1 MPPLT
6 PLTPIDTPS
15 PRVIPPP
22 RVELQPRVDDPNEP
36 VAHRTISH
44 QPISSQ
50 AASSRIYP
58 SQFLEKWALSE
69 ESHPTQA
76 LAVLDP
82 DSGNY
87 VEHRKLRRHPHL
99 VPIWNTSSANEL
111 GCFYQGIGTIPPKKT
126 NGSKAHTHSTL
137 STTTTY
143 PSTAENK
150 PHTLKLCARSV
161 PKNKIPITL
170 AL

>member
-50 AASSRIYP
+50 AASSCIYP
-58 SQFLEKWALSE
+58 FQFLEKWALYE
-69 ESHPTQA
+69 VLHPTQA

-111 GCFYQGIGTIPPKKT
+111 GCFYQGIGTIPKKNT
-126 NGSKAHTHSTL
+126 QRIKG
-137 STTTTY
+137 TY
-143 PSTAENK
+143 TFN
-150 PHTLKLCARSV
+150 V
-161 PKNKIPITL
+161 INYDDIPRNRRK
-170 AL
+170 